1 MKPRTDQS
9 TSSTLQSVIASV
21 LVEGDNLVLL
31 RRSAAVKWDTGLWQC
46 VTGYLEDGKDPWIQ
60 TIQELAEET
69 SLDERQLRLRT
80 RPKTVSIVDASRV
93 WLVYCTIFEVVDGI
107 VSLNWENDAISRV
120 CRLEDLPGPFVSWL
134 PQVLYAV
141 GWREG

>member
-1 MKPRTDQS
+1 
-9 TSSTLQSVIASV
+9 V